1 MPSIQGPTVS
11 AKQLAMSR
19 ALGAAFLSHQV
30 EQLEKSVNARGGPGS
45 ANWRDRQHTARPVT
59 THQRSHPRSTSATPS
74 TASRK
79 ARDTRKSSDEERE
92 READIIVI
100 DASVLV
106 HALYQVKRWCKD
118 GREEILIVPLEGEL
132 CIHDCSPCLD
142 STALNTLDLLKK
154 GTTSLA
160 QRARAASRILEAQVG
175 TNPRIRVQRDEAFVY
190 WDKITFNTA
199 EDSTIQGSSPPTLPH
214 PVPSPEWV
222 RRTVC
227 CAKWEVDN
235 PLVELGISNTGSKP
249 PKATP
254 RVIFATLSPQS
265 SSSQPGLDSD
275 QQQTISTPIVPVV
288 PLPTTYS
295 PGSNNKFE
303 PRSSGTLV
311 SYWASRAGIE
321 VLEVDAAAPGH
332 GRGAGAGEWKE
343 GEDDEAVG
351 PRGASLGGGR
361 KSHYGHGHVNHG
373 HGNHSHA
380 GRRKPS
386 VSSTGGGGDN
396 AGSGTANASVGVGP
410 GLVERPPA
418 VMAMM
423 EMVSQPSKVV
433 RVLARGE
440 KLDP

>member
-1 MPSIQGPTVS
+1 MADKGPTVS
-11 AKQLAMSR
+11 ARQLAMSR

-45 ANWRDRQHTARPVT
+45 ANWRDRPHTARSAT
-59 THQRSHPRSTSATPS
+59 AYQRSQHPRSTSATPS
-74 TASRK
+74 TTAKK
-79 ARDTRKSSDEERE
+79 ARDPRRSSDEERE
-92 READIIVI
+92 RGADIIVI

-132 CIHDCSPCLD
+132 CIHECSPCLA

-154 GTTSLA
+154 GTSSLA

-199 EDSTIQGSSPPTLPH
+199 EDTATPGPALQS

-235 PLVELGISNTGSKP
+235 PLVELGNSEPGSKP

-254 RVIFATLSPQS
+254 RVVLAVLSSQS
-265 SSSQPGLDSD
+265 SSQQSGPDVD
-275 QQQTISTPIVPVV
+275 QQQATASPVVPVV
-288 PLPTTYS
+288 PLPTAYQHSTPS
-295 PGSNNKFE
+295 TNNKFE

-311 SYWASRAGIE
+311 SYWASKASIE
-321 VLEVDAAAPGH
+321 ILEVDAAAPGH
-332 GRGAGAGEWKE
+332 GRGAGAGGDWKE

-351 PRGASLGGGR
+351 PRGTGTNIAGGR
-361 KSHYGHGHVNHG
+361 KSHFGHGHGHHG
-373 HGNHSHA
+373 HPG
-380 GRRKPS
+380 GRRKQS
-386 VSSTGGGGDN
+386 VGSTGGGGDN
-396 AGSGTANASVGVGP
+396 AIPGTANLSVGASP

>member
-1 MPSIQGPTVS
+1 MHLRLFSCLVS
-11 AKQLAMSR
+11 A
-19 ALGAAFLSHQV
+19 
-30 EQLEKSVNARGGPGS
+30 
-45 ANWRDRQHTARPVT
+45 
-59 THQRSHPRSTSATPS
+59 
-74 TASRK
+74 
-79 ARDTRKSSDEERE
+79 
-92 READIIVI
+92 
-100 DASVLV
+100 
-106 HALYQVKRWCKD
+106 
-118 GREEILIVPLEGEL
+118 
-132 CIHDCSPCLD
+132 
-142 STALNTLDLLKK
+142 ALNTLDLLKK

-190 WDKITFNTA
+190 WDKISFNTA
-199 EDSTIQGSSPPTLPH
+199 EDTTTPGSSPPTLPN

-235 PLVELGISNTGSKP
+235 PHVELSISNVGSKP

-254 RVIFATLSPQS
+254 RVIFATLSSQS
-265 SSSQPGLDSD
+265 SPQQPGPDPD
-275 QQQTISTPIVPVV
+275 QQQATSTPIVPVV
-288 PLPTTYS
+288 PLPTAYP

-311 SYWASRAGIE
+311 SYWASKAGIE
-321 VLEVDAAAPGH
+321 ILEVDAAAPGH
-332 GRGAGAGEWKE
+332 GRGAAAGEWKE

-351 PRGASLGGGR
+351 PRGISLGGGR
-361 KSHYGHGHVNHG
+361 KSHYGHGHGNHG
-373 HGNHSHA
+373 HGNHSHV
-380 GRRKPS
+380 GRRKQS

-396 AGSGTANASVGVGP
+396 AGSGTANAATGVGP

>member
-1 MPSIQGPTVS
+1 MSSIQGPTVS

-45 ANWRDRQHTARPVT
+45 ANWRDRQHTARPST
-59 THQRSHPRSTSATPS
+59 AHQRSHPRSTSTTPS
-74 TASRK
+74 IASK
-79 ARDTRKSSDEERE
+79 KVRDTRKSGDEERE

-118 GREEILIVPLEGEL
+118 GREEILIVPLEGES
-132 CIHDCSPCLD
+132 CTHDRSPCLV

-190 WDKITFNTA
+190 WDKIPFNTA
-199 EDSTIQGSSPPTLPH
+199 EDTTTQGSSPPTLPN

-227 CAKWEVDN
+227 CAKWEADN
-235 PLVELGISNTGSKP
+235 PLVELGISNTGFKP

-254 RVIFATLSPQS
+254 RVIFAALSPQS
-265 SSSQPGLDSD
+265 SSQQPSHDSD
-275 QQQTISTPIVPVV
+275 QQQVSSTPVVPVV
-288 PLPTTYS
+288 PLPTSYPPS
-295 PGSNNKFE
+295 SNNKFE

-311 SYWASRAGIE
+311 SYWASKAGIE
-321 VLEVDAAAPGH
+321 ILEVDAAAPGH
-332 GRGAGAGEWKE
+332 GRGAGVGDWKE

-351 PRGASLGGGR
+351 PRGTSLAGGR
-361 KSHYGHGHVNHG
+361 KSHHGHSHG
-373 HGNHSHA
+373 SHSHGNHSNT

-396 AGSGTANASVGVGP
+396 ASSGAANAGVGP